1 MRILTAILLA
11 CTLTLANAEP
21 QAVKKTVI
29 CADKIAVFEQL
40 IKDFGE
46 VPQWTGVSPTQATQV
61 VLTVNLKTGAWTLV
75 EYRDNWACILAVGEG
90 SSSRWGTS
98 VRLDNEYRY
107 NNPQRHLYLH

>member
-1 MRILTAILLA
+1 MRILTFILVCLIM
-11 CTLTLANAEP
+11 TYTHAEP
-21 QAVKKTVI
+21 RSVKKTVI

-46 VPQWTGVSPTQATQV
+46 TPQWTGVSPTESTQV

-98 VRLDNEYRY
+98 VRLDS
-107 NNPQRHLYLH
+107 